1 MFFMS
6 TFTGVFSCLF
16 FLKFL
21 SPDILLDRI
30 IWSQTSDAGLTS
42 ASVCLCRCGATYSH
56 LLQTVGIHPTC
67 AEEVI
72 KVNITKR
79 SGLDA
84 TVTGC

>member
-1 MFFMS
+1 MLYLI
-6 TFTGVFSCLF
+6 GYL
-16 FLKFL
+16 
-21 SPDILLDRI
+21 
-30 IWSQTSDAGLTS
+30 
-42 ASVCLCRCGATYSH
+42 CLCRCGATYSH

>member
-1 MFFMS
+1 MCA
-6 TFTGVFSCLF
+6 CL
-16 FLKFL
+16 
-21 SPDILLDRI
+21 
-30 IWSQTSDAGLTS
+30 
-42 ASVCLCRCGATYSH
+42 RCGATYTQ